1 MIDCS
6 AATTQHGPGFLIG
19 TLFCFAVIGIASCG
33 FVRTLGVV
41 CPATDSG
48 RLTEYVHRALAP
60 HAALFALSPSVRLEG
75 YVANVRD

>member
-41 CPATDSG
+41 CP
-48 RLTEYVHRALAP
+48 L
-60 HAALFALSPSVRLEG
+60 PS
-75 YVANVRD
+75 N